1 MNRIL
6 FAAGGTAGHIEPAW
20 AVSQVWLQRFPGD
33 DLAFLGTKSGLEVD
47 LIPNRGGAKC
57 RERLAES
64 ARISQR

>member
-20 AVSQVWLQRFPGD
+20 AVSQVWLQRFPDD

-47 LIPNRGGAKC
+47 LILNRNGKIGRAHV
-57 RERLAES
+57 
-64 ARISQR
+64 